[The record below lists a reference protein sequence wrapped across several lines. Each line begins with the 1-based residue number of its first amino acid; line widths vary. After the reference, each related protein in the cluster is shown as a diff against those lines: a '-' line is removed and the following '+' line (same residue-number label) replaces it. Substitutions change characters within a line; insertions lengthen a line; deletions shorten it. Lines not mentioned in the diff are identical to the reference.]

1 MGGKNGRQALLLV
14 GWRSRLES
22 VIESRLAAGES
33 GEIMGAA
40 NNSGPEI
47 ARPQLP
53 IFNRPYVL
61 KPFRQDRPEWDVTSD
76 IGTRA
81 DDNVQDARARQV
93 RQRPVWTRSRQLAE
107 NAANAENR
115 NPQPAQWNNDRTV
128 WKIIPVGSALPRCA
142 ANLEDMKFTI
152 EFVPWL
158 PLS

>member
-1 MGGKNGRQALLLV
+1 
-14 GWRSRLES
+14 
-22 VIESRLAAGES
+22 
-33 GEIMGAA
+33 MGAA
-40 NNSGPEI
+40 ENSGPEI

-81 DDNVQDARARQV
+81 DDN
-93 RQRPVWTRSRQLAE
+93 RPRCPRKTSSATSRLDPVETIGRKCSKCRKSQSLTR
-107 NAANAENR
+107 
-115 NPQPAQWNNDRTV
+115 QWNNDRTV
-128 WKIIPVGSALPRCA
+128 WKIISVGSALPRCA
-142 ANLEDMKFTI
+142 ANLEDKKFTI